1 MSDVLSPAEQAR
13 AARWAADWL
22 ADAGFDV
29 SETARDAMSSLSFHA
44 DKLDPPE
51 TVESL
56 RAERD
61 EALANARTWE
71 DLADGWRDRAIEL
84 RGDVREANETIAR
97 LRATH
102 TEAEAAW
109 GRCLKPKFPRSWV
122 GAACLEPEGVTQV
135 RDCQDRLWLRD
146 DGVWTRAGGFHSWWR
161 LIEGYGPLTEVLS

>member
-22 ADAGFDV
+22 NDAGWMSQFASASGAV
-29 SETARDAMSSLSFHA
+29 DALKRKA
-44 DKLDPPE
+44 DELDPPE

-61 EALANARTWE
+61 TALTNAKTWE

-84 RGDVREANETIAR
+84 RGDVREAEAIIAR

-102 TEAEAAW
+102 DEQIEDMKARWLKDARERSTDLFLAKNPLPSSEAAR
-109 GRCLKPKFPRSWV
+109 GRCSR
-122 GAACLEPEGVTQV
+122 E
-135 RDCQDRLWLRD
+135 D
-146 DGVWTRAGGFHSWWR
+146 
-161 LIEGYGPLTEVLS
+161 